1 VTGKKHV
8 AIRFI
13 WSKPLLTVPV
23 LRALATR
30 QPIGDILAKP
40 RVAPK
45 KATPIAITANQRLYT
60 FIPYIVISGGC
71 LKVTRDEAIAILQ
84 LPKDNAVDIIL
95 ALAEKAEKYDQ
106 LWGKVSPTT
115 PSGMTPPYL
124 KPNRGKRKKRP
135 GRKKGHEGVREAP
148 PFRGTLL
155 VNCT

>member
-1 VTGKKHV
+1 M
-8 AIRFI
+8 
-13 WSKPLLTVPV
+13 
-23 LRALATR
+23 
-30 QPIGDILAKP
+30 
-40 RVAPK
+40 
-45 KATPIAITANQRLYT
+45 
-60 FIPYIVISGGC
+60 
-71 LKVTRDEAIAILQ
+71 TRDEAIAILQ

-135 GRKKGHEGVREAP
+135 GQKERPSRRIREAP

-155 VNCT
+155 VDCT